1 MISQHIIE
9 ELVTGLNEIFGEKLD
24 SIILYGSV
32 ASADNIDE
40 SDVDIAL
47 VMKARTGDEQKKLFL
62 HWNAQMDMKYDMI
75 FFIIDIDKGAFDKWG
90 DIVPFYKNIKNEGV
104 VLWKAA

>member
-1 MISQHIIE
+1 MISQHIIK

-32 ASADNIDE
+32 ARADNIDE

-47 VMKARTGDEQKKLFL
+47 VMKARTGDEQKIYFYIGM
-62 HWNAQMDMKYDMI
+62 H
-75 FFIIDIDKGAFDKWG
+75 KW
-90 DIVPFYKNIKNEGV
+90 I
-104 VLWKAA
+104 